1 MPRPPEQNEIAGNA
15 GTDEHDT
22 KFGCE
27 SGAGGCRLAC
37 AGATRPSGSNVDR
50 WADEVTSGS
59 EGNSSAAGGGAR
71 VSLGQLVA
79 AGGDKVTTK
88 ESVQRLIVQ
97 KAIDNIR
104 LFPLIPGP
112 VWH

>member
-1 MPRPPEQNEIAGNA
+1 MGSGVQSGAEADVDARLMQARVTAQGNEIAGNA

-50 WADEVTSGS
+50 WADEETNGS
-59 EGNSSAAGGGAR
+59 EGNSSAAGGGSR
-71 VSLGQLVA
+71 TSLGQLVA
-79 AGGDKVTTK
+79 
-88 ESVQRLIVQ
+88 RLSL
-97 KAIDNIR
+97 R
-104 LFPLIPGP
+104 GRCRS
-112 VWH
+112 